1 MFGLSPWEMG
11 IILLIVLLVFGAKR
25 VPEIGRALGKG
36 IREFRTSVEGKGDTS
51 SESTTEDKAGTTT
64 EK

>member
-51 SESTTEDKAGTTT
+51 SESTAEDKAGTTT